1 MTNPPDAA
9 VPQLENT
16 PLAERARAAI
26 LSAILEKRFEHRL
39 PSEDDLATMLNVSR
53 TTIRTALQRLEQD
66 GIISRRRAIGTT
78 INAHVEPAN
87 LALQRLVGFDR
98 LLEEKGHDVKID
110 VSWERGAPP
119 ADIAVIFDISP
130 EEDCCITRKD
140 YFADGKLAIHIRDY
154 IPWAQLNTDKLRDP
168 IPASMFDFSRR
179 YFLEPIDHAVVKIV
193 PKVNTGKNTTEL
205 RLHKGEPFARLHETH
220 YSTAGRPLAFSLID
234 EDPNYIQLEVF
245 RRG

>member
-1 MTNPPDAA
+1 MTNPQQAA
-9 VPQLENT
+9 VQQLENT

-98 LLEEKGHDVKID
+98 LLEEKGHKVEID
-110 VSWERGAPP
+110 IGWTRGAPS
-119 ADIAVIFDISP
+119 AEIAGIFGFSP
-130 EEDCCITRKD
+130 DEDCCITQKE
-140 YFADGKLAIHIRDY
+140 YFADGRLAIHIQDY
-154 IPWAQLNTDKLRDP
+154 IPWSQLNTDKLRDP
-168 IPASMFDFSRR
+168 VPASMFDFSRR
-179 YFLEPIDHAVVKIV
+179 YFREPIDHAVVKIV
-193 PKVNTGKNTTEL
+193 PMVNKDKNTTAL
-205 RLHKGEPFARLHETH
+205 RLRKSEPFARLHETH
-220 YSTAGRPLAFSLID
+220 YSTAGKPLAFSLID
-234 EDPNYIQLEVF
+234 EDPKYIQLEVF